1 MNTSKHSKQ
10 KPLKNSAVNDK
21 ALSNKS
27 GSSDTVNPEFFLPD
41 LCEKEAVFFMVLVA
55 ELFSLVLVLASSSLI
70 AFDWNKLA
78 LVSLFVQWVV
88 LSSAAILCKLRPVLA
103 QMPEKRAVLLS
114 YLVIPIDAWVFSFL
128 SQWALPAES
137 GQAISFFSLDI
148 ITNVLIAAIMG
159 GLLIRYFYL
168 QAQLMARRQSEL
180 VHKIQALQSRIR
192 PHFLFNSMNSIASLI
207 AIDAEKAENAVLD
220 LSELFR
226 ASLNEVGNQ
235 VPFQQEVQLCKRYL
249 GIEALRLGG
258 RLQVEWDIAE
268 IPNGV
273 QIPLLTLQPLLENA
287 ILHGIQP
294 LSGGGVIKVRAIYHY
309 GLFELQVSNPWVAK
323 ESEAQ
328 TKGNRMAL
336 ENTRNRLSVL
346 YGDRAKL
353 TSYQESDRYIT
364 VFSYPYDIGENA

>member
-1 MNTSKHSKQ
+1 
-10 KPLKNSAVNDK
+10 
-21 ALSNKS
+21 
-27 GSSDTVNPEFFLPD
+27 
-41 LCEKEAVFFMVLVA
+41 MVLVA
-55 ELFSLVLVLASSSLI
+55 ELFSVVLVLAASSL
-70 AFDWNKLA
+70 ASFDWNKLA

-88 LSSAAILCKLRPVLA
+88 LSSAAVLCKLRPLLA
-103 QMPEKRAVLLS
+103 RMPEKRAVLLS
-114 YLVIPIDAWVFSFL
+114 YLVIPVDAWVFSFL

-137 GQAISFFSLDI
+137 GQGISFFSLDI

-180 VHKIQALQSRIR
+180 IHKIQALQSRIR

-226 ASLNEVGNQ
+226 ASLNAVGNQ

-249 GIEALRLGG
+249 GIEALRLGD
-258 RLQVEWDIAE
+258 RLQVEWDVGE
-268 IPNGV
+268 IPSGV

-294 LSGGGVIKVRAIYHY
+294 LSGGGVIKVRAMYHY

-353 TSYQESDRYIT
+353 TSYQENDRYIT
-364 VFSYPYDIGENA
+364 VFSYPYEVGDKA